1 MSTRRWVV
9 VGLAAVTLGL
19 VVLWLASYPD
29 TYAPPPAGYQT
40 SDDDREI
47 TVGFC
52 GSTSDTIEG
61 STFGEDERS
70 VFVGARLRVHGD
82 QFANG
87 TAHKITFVLRTPIAD
102 RVVRDAAGNAVPR
115 GPYVC
120 PG

>member
-1 MSTRRWVV
+1 MTRRWWVWGV
-9 VGLAAVTLGL
+9 AAVLAGIL
-19 VVLWLASYPD
+19 VLWLASYPD
-29 TYAPPPAGYQT
+29 TYTPPPAGYEV
-40 SDDDREI
+40 SDNDREI

-52 GSTSDTIEG
+52 GITSDTIEG

-70 VFVGARLRVHGD
+70 VFVGARLRAHRD

-102 RVVRDAAGNAVPR
+102 RVVRDVSGNAVPR
-115 GPYVC
+115 GAYVC

>member
-9 VGLAAVTLGL
+9 VSVAAVIVGIL
-19 VVLWLASYPD
+19 VLWLASYPD
-29 TYAPPPAGYQT
+29 TYTPPPAGYEM
-40 SDDDREI
+40 SDNDREI

-61 STFGEDERS
+61 STFGEDDRS
-70 VFVGARLRVHGD
+70 VFVGVRLRAHRD

-87 TAHKITFVLRTPIAD
+87 TAHKVTFVLRAPIAD
-102 RVVRDAAGNAVPR
+102 RVVRDPSGNPVAR
-115 GPYVC
+115 GSYVC